1 MNNKVK
7 KHNHSE
13 LPLEKDGAD
22 LFLKIIST
30 ISVFLFTITL
40 TGYFMVNSLVN
51 NWDKSIV
58 DGFTIQVMP
67 DEKDV
72 TQTEL
77 RVNKVIVFFE
87 SLEEI
92 EKVRLVGEKQIHKLM
107 KPWLGDNV
115 ELSDLPMPKLVDVR
129 LKKGFKSDFSKIAAN
144 LAEIAPYTSV
154 NSHQVWLNKLL
165 NFAKSIKIL
174 TCGILI
180 LVFLSCTFSIFYATK
195 TSLGIHKNIIEILHV
210 MGATDDYIAKQY
222 ARRSFFI
229 GLFSG
234 IIGVFIA
241 ALALTFIQSFASELK
256 GGIFDKASL
265 NFGAYISIAS
275 IVMFNALILMLTAYY
290 TVKRTLGKIM

>member
-1 MNNKVK
+1 M
-7 KHNHSE
+7 
-13 LPLEKDGAD
+13 
-22 LFLKIIST
+22 
-30 ISVFLFTITL
+30 
-40 TGYFMVNSLVN
+40 
-51 NWDKSIV
+51 
-58 DGFTIQVMP
+58 
-67 DEKDV
+67 
-72 TQTEL
+72 
-77 RVNKVIVFFE
+77 
-87 SLEEI
+87 
-92 EKVRLVGEKQIHKLM
+92 
-107 KPWLGDNV
+107 
-115 ELSDLPMPKLVDVR
+115 
-129 LKKGFKSDFSKIAAN
+129 
-144 LAEIAPYTSV
+144 
-154 NSHQVWLNKLL
+154 
-165 NFAKSIKIL
+165 
-174 TCGILI
+174 
-180 LVFLSCTFSIFYATK
+180 FLSCTFSIFYATK